1 MSNDRILRTL
11 QQDVEIP
18 EVVRKKADQ
27 AFARIHAEQEKM
39 EPDNRKVVSYNKKE
53 TERKAISKRK
63 IAVVAAVAALG
74 YRNRDGRSRCI
85 YEMEC
90 RYGRRNAGNGDTAE
104 TAGGQWNGSIYQ
116 SVLHRCGRDCDGTTE
131 HHR

>member
-27 AFARIHAEQEKM
+27 AFARIHAEQEKT

-63 IAVVAAVAALG
+63 IAVVAAVAAL
-74 YRNRDGRSRCI
+74 
-85 YEMEC
+85 
-90 RYGRRNAGNGDTAE
+90 ATATV
-104 TAGGQWNGSIYQ
+104 TAGAAAYMKWSAGMAEGMQA
-116 SVLHRCGRDCDGTTE
+116 TE
-131 HHR
+131 TQQK